1 MQGNRF
7 YDLFTQY
14 GVEPLY
20 PGVEIRKGTETI
32 WVKTNPYVAI
42 NEMHQ
47 EIPQEHVTAKEV
59 FNEKYESEAH
69 PFTIEVSHRPAE
81 IDFEDEDVHDY
92 RTNTLGKTDEELIDW
107 DLSINGHTHGGQIS
121 LLFIGSIVSQN
132 HGFFLGKVNVR
143 GVHSQNGHIHY
154 VCPRLGVS
162 GPKFAW
168 FCLLNT
174 PAVGLITFKKSN

>member
-20 PGVEIRKGTETI
+20 PGVEIRKGNETI

-81 IDFEDEDVHDY
+81 IDFEDEDVQHFEGEVDPI
-92 RTNTLGKTDEELIDW
+92 RDLETIKTELIEIY
-107 DLSINGHTHGGQIS
+107 LAPEEF
-121 LLFIGSIVSQN
+121 LL
-132 HGFFLGKVNVR
+132 
-143 GVHSQNGHIHY
+143 
-154 VCPRLGVS
+154 
-162 GPKFAW
+162 
-168 FCLLNT
+168 
-174 PAVGLITFKKSN
+174 

>member
-1 MQGNRF
+1 MKKRLSVLLSIIIVLSICAPLQSVIASEIERKSVS
-7 YDLFTQY
+7 LFSSR
-14 GVEPLY
+14 
-20 PGVEIRKGTETI
+20 I
-32 WVKTNPYVAI
+32 
-42 NEMHQ
+42 
-47 EIPQEHVTAKEV
+47 AKL
-59 FNEKYESEAH
+59 NEKYESEAH